1 VCAGGPRIPGGKMEP
16 ERQKIYSLAAIVVAA
31 VLFGMVIAGGLDL
44 TPPADAD
51 RHTQVQPVMETIAA
65 PDFATL
71 ADRVVPSVV
80 SVTIKDVQDPSE
92 RDSRMPR
99 DPFHEFFRGPQTPS
113 DEPSVRRSAGSG
125 FFISADGEIV
135 TNYHVI
141 EDADTILIE
150 LVDGTQF
157 ECEVVGRDEATDL
170 ALIRIQKPDRDF
182 AYLALGDSEAVRV
195 GEWAMAVGNPLDMD
209 HTVTVGVVSAKGR
222 VLGLSREGT
231 SFENYIQTD
240 AAINLGNSGG
250 PLVNIRGEV
259 VAINTAIN
267 ARGQNLGFA
276 VPVNTLRQ
284 ILPQL
289 RENGMVTRG
298 FLGITINN
306 LDQDSAEAFG
316 LSSRDGALVVEVAPD
331 RAADKGGVRHGD
343 IVIAIDGD
351 SIEDTRELIDTISAM
366 PPGTE
371 VELTVIRDG
380 KQRKLEVELEARDA
394 IEDDT
399 GREVEPTREDDTAE
413 RLGISVSE
421 LNSQVRRMYRLED
434 DAEGVVITKVLP
446 VSPAADEG
454 LMAGDLIIEANG
466 EVIESVDQLREAVAG
481 VPTGG
486 YLRLYVQR
494 TQAQGRS
501 FFAILKL
508 ND

>member
-1 VCAGGPRIPGGKMEP
+1 MQREK
-16 ERQKIYSLAAIVVAA
+16 QKYYSLAAVVVAA

-44 TPPADAD
+44 TPPVDAE
-51 RHTQVQPVMETIAA
+51 RNTQVQPMVETIAV

-92 RDSRMPR
+92 RGRQMPR
-99 DPFHEFFRGPQTPS
+99 DPFHEFFRGPEAPS

-125 FFISADGEIV
+125 FFISGDGEIV

-141 EDADTILIE
+141 EDADEIEIE
-150 LVDGTQF
+150 LVDGTRF
-157 ECEVVGRDEATDL
+157 DAEVIGRDEATDL
-170 ALIRIQKPDRDF
+170 ALLKVSKPDRDF
-182 AYLALGDSEAVRV
+182 AYLALGESETVRV
-195 GEWAMAVGNPLDMD
+195 GEWVMAVGNPLDMD

-250 PLVNIRGEV
+250 PLVNIRSQV
-259 VAINTAIN
+259 IAINTAIN

-276 VPVNTLRQ
+276 VPVNILRQ

-289 RENGMVTRG
+289 RENGMVVRG
-298 FLGITINN
+298 FLGITVNN

-316 LSSRDGALVVEVAPD
+316 LSSRDGALVVEVSPG
-331 RAADKGGVRHGD
+331 RAADKGGVEHGD
-343 IVIAIDGD
+343 IVVAIDGD
-351 SIEDTRELIDTISAM
+351 PVEDTRELIDTISAM

-394 IEDDT
+394 VGESESPDA
-399 GREVEPTREDDTAE
+399 EPSREDDTAE

-421 LNSQVRRMYRLED
+421 IDSQIRRMYGLD
-434 DAEGVVITKVLP
+434 DEVRGVVITRVLP
-446 VSPAADEG
+446 VSPAADEN
-454 LMAGDLIIEANG
+454 LIRGDVILEANG
-466 EVIESVDQLREAVAG
+466 EAIETVDQLRAIVSD
-481 VPTGG
+481 VPDGG

-494 TQAQGRS
+494 PQMGGRS

>member
-1 VCAGGPRIPGGKMEP
+1 MKREKLT
-16 ERQKIYSLAAIVVAA
+16 YSSLAAVVVAA

-51 RHTQVQPVMETIAA
+51 RNNEQAPALEGIAA

-80 SVTIKDVQDPSE
+80 SVTIKDVRQPGE
-92 RDSRMPR
+92 RNQRMPR
-99 DPFHEFFRGPQTPS
+99 DPFHEFWRFGPGEPN

-125 FFISADGEIV
+125 FFISGDGEIV

-141 EDADTILIE
+141 EDADEIIVE
-150 LVDGTQF
+150 LVDGLQF
-157 ECEVVGRDEATDL
+157 DAEVVGRDEATDL
-170 ALIRIQKPDRDF
+170 ALIKVIEPDRSF
-182 AYLALGDSEAVRV
+182 AHLVLGESESVRV
-195 GEWAMAVGNPLDMD
+195 GEWVMAVGNPLDMD

-259 VAINTAIN
+259 IAINTAIN

-289 RENGMVTRG
+289 REHGRVVRG
-298 FLGITINN
+298 YLGITVNN
-306 LDQDSAEAFG
+306 LSQDMAEAFG
-316 LSSRDGALVVEVAPD
+316 LSSRDGALVAEVAPGH
-331 RAADKGGVRHGD
+331 AADKGGVRHGD
-343 IVIAIDGD
+343 VVVEIDGNL
-351 SIEDTRELIDTISAM
+351 IKDTRELIDTISAK
-366 PPGTE
+366 PPGTK

-380 KQRKLEVELEARDA
+380 KRKVIKVELEERDLLGSA
-394 IEDDT
+394 GQSAE
-399 GREVEPTREDDTAE
+399 EPSRNDDTAE

-421 LNSQVRRMYRLED
+421 LSPQIRGMYGID
-434 DAEGVVITKVLP
+434 DGVDGVVITRVRP
-446 VSPAADEG
+446 VSPAADQG
-454 LMAGDLIIEANG
+454 LMRGDVILEANG
-466 EVIESVDQLREAVAG
+466 EAIDSVDRLRAIIAD
-481 VPTGG
+481 VPEGG
-486 YLRLYVQR
+486 YLRLYVMR
-494 TQAQGRS
+494 PQANGRS

-508 ND
+508 

>member
-1 VCAGGPRIPGGKMEP
+1 MQREK
-16 ERQKIYSLAAIVVAA
+16 QKYYSLAAIVVAA

-44 TPPADAD
+44 TPPVDAD
-51 RHTQVQPVMETIAA
+51 RHDQVQPVMETIAA

-71 ADRVVPSVV
+71 ADRVMPSVV
-80 SVTIKDVQDPSE
+80 SVTIKDVQDSSE
-92 RDSRMPR
+92 RGRRMPR
-99 DPFHEFFRGPQTPS
+99 DPFHEFWRGPEPPS

-125 FFISADGEIV
+125 FFISGDGEIV

-141 EDADTILIE
+141 EDADAIEIE
-150 LVDGTQF
+150 LVDGTRF
-157 ECEVVGRDEATDL
+157 DAEVIGRDEATDL
-170 ALIRIQKPDRDF
+170 AVIRVTKPDRDF
-182 AYLALGDSEAVRV
+182 AYLALGESETVRV
-195 GEWAMAVGNPLDMD
+195 GEWVMAVGNPLNMD

-259 VAINTAIN
+259 IAINTAIN

-289 RENGMVTRG
+289 REHGMVVRG
-298 FLGITINN
+298 FLGISVNN

-316 LSSRDGALVVEVAPD
+316 LSSRDGALVEGVTPG

-343 IVIAIDGD
+343 IVVEIDGD
-351 SIEDTRELIDTISAM
+351 PIEDTRELIDTISAM

-371 VELTVIRDG
+371 VELTVVRDG
-380 KQRKLEVELEARDA
+380 KRRKLEVELEARDA
-394 IEDDT
+394 IGTET
-399 GREVEPTREDDTAE
+399 TREEESSRDDDTAE

-421 LNSQVRRMYRLED
+421 LSTQIRRMYGIED
-434 DAEGVVITKVLP
+434 DVEGVVITRVMP

-454 LMAGDLIIEANG
+454 LFRGDVIKEANG
-466 EVIESVDQLREAVAG
+466 ETIESVGQLRDIVGEVSQ
-481 VPTGG
+481 GG

-494 TQAQGRS
+494 PQAAGRS

-508 ND
+508 DD

>member
-1 VCAGGPRIPGGKMEP
+1 MQREK
-16 ERQKIYSLAAIVVAA
+16 QKYYSLAAIVVAA

-51 RHTQVQPVMETIAA
+51 RHAQVQPMAETIAA

-80 SVTIKDVQDPSE
+80 SVRIKDVQDPSE
-92 RDSRMPR
+92 RSRQMPR
-99 DPFHEFFRGPQTPS
+99 DPFHEFFRGPEGRPN

-125 FFISADGEIV
+125 FFISGDGEIV
-135 TNYHVI
+135 TNFHVI
-141 EDADTILIE
+141 NHADEIEIE
-150 LVDGTQF
+150 LVDGTRF
-157 ECEVVGRDEATDL
+157 DAEIIGRDEATDL
-170 ALIRIQKPDRDF
+170 ALIKVSKPDRDF
-182 AYLALGDSEAVRV
+182 AYLALGESEVVRV
-195 GEWAMAVGNPLDMD
+195 GEWVMAVGNPLDMD

-259 VAINTAIN
+259 IAINTAIN

-276 VPVNTLRQ
+276 VPVNILRQ

-289 RENGMVTRG
+289 RETGMVVRG
-298 FLGITINN
+298 FLGITVTN

-316 LSSRDGALVVEVAPD
+316 LNSRDGALVAEVAPG

-343 IVIAIDGD
+343 IVVAINGEP
-351 SIEDTRELIDTISAM
+351 IEDTRELIDTISAM
-366 PPGTE
+366 RPGTL
-371 VELTVIRDG
+371 VELTIIRDG
-380 KQRKLEVELEARDA
+380 KQSKLEVELEARDA
-394 IEDDT
+394 V
-399 GREVEPTREDDTAE
+399 GEVDASDAEPSREDDTAE

-421 LNSQVRRMYRLED
+421 IDSQIRRMYGLED
-434 DAEGVVITKVLP
+434 EIEGVVITRVLP
-446 VSPAADEG
+446 VSPAADEN
-454 LMAGDLIIEANG
+454 LIRGDVILEANG
-466 EVIESVDQLREAVAG
+466 ETIETVDQLREIVSE
-481 VPTGG
+481 VPDGG

-494 TQAQGRS
+494 PQMGGRS

-508 ND
+508 EE

>member
-1 VCAGGPRIPGGKMEP
+1 MQ
-16 ERQKIYSLAAIVVAA
+16 RQKHKYTSLAAIVAAA

-51 RHTQVQPVMETIAA
+51 RPAQVQPVIENIAV

-80 SVTIKDVQDPSE
+80 SVTVKDVQDASE
-92 RDSRMPR
+92 RGREMPR
-99 DPFHEFFRGPQTPS
+99 DPFHNFFRFGPDNES

-125 FFISADGEIV
+125 FFISGDGEIV

-141 EDADTILIE
+141 EDADMIEIE
-150 LVDGTQF
+150 LVDGTSF
-157 ECEVVGRDEATDL
+157 DAEVIGRDEATDL
-170 ALIRIQKPDRDF
+170 ALIKVSKPDRDF
-182 AYLALGDSEAVRV
+182 AYLALGESESVRV
-195 GEWAMAVGNPLDMD
+195 GEWVMAVGNPLDMD

-222 VLGLSREGT
+222 VLGLSAEGT

-250 PLVNIRGEV
+250 PLVNTRGEV

-276 VPVNTLRQ
+276 VPVNILRQ

-289 RENGMVTRG
+289 REHGEVVRG
-298 FLGITINN
+298 FLGITVSN

-316 LSSRDGALVVEVAPD
+316 LPNRNGALVEGVSPG

-343 IVIAIDGD
+343 IIVEIDGETV
-351 SIEDTRELIDTISAM
+351 EDTRELIDTISAM
-366 PPGTE
+366 PPGTD
-371 VELTVIRDG
+371 VDLTIIRDG
-380 KQRKLEVELEARDA
+380 KRKDIDVELEARDA
-394 IEDDT
+394 VAGDDSP
-399 GREVEPTREDDTAE
+399 EAEPSRDDSTAE

-421 LNSQVRRMYRLED
+421 LSGQVRRMYGVD
-434 DAEGVVITKVLP
+434 DETDGVVITHVTP

-454 LMAGDLIIEANG
+454 LAQGDVILEANG
-466 EVIESVDQLREAVAG
+466 EAVTSVEQLREIVDGVAD
-481 VPTGG
+481 GG

-494 TQAQGRS
+494 PQAGGRS

-508 ND
+508 

>member
-1 VCAGGPRIPGGKMEP
+1 
-16 ERQKIYSLAAIVVAA
+16 
-31 VLFGMVIAGGLDL
+31 
-44 TPPADAD
+44 
-51 RHTQVQPVMETIAA
+51 
-65 PDFATL
+65 
-71 ADRVVPSVV
+71 
-80 SVTIKDVQDPSE
+80 
-92 RDSRMPR
+92 
-99 DPFHEFFRGPQTPS
+99 
-113 DEPSVRRSAGSG
+113 
-125 FFISADGEIV
+125 
-135 TNYHVI
+135 
-141 EDADTILIE
+141 
-150 LVDGTQF
+150 
-157 ECEVVGRDEATDL
+157 
-170 ALIRIQKPDRDF
+170 
-182 AYLALGDSEAVRV
+182 
-195 GEWAMAVGNPLDMD
+195 
-209 HTVTVGVVSAKGR
+209 VTVGVVSAKGR

-250 PLVNIRGEV
+250 PLVNTRSEV

-276 VPVNTLRQ
+276 VPVNILRQ

-289 RENGMVTRG
+289 RENGMVVRG

-343 IVIAIDGD
+343 IVTAINGD
-351 SIEDTRELIDTISAM
+351 PIEDTRELIDTISAM

-380 KQRKLEVELEARDA
+380 KQRKLDVTLEARDA
-394 IEDDT
+394 VDDDSASD
-399 GREVEPTREDDTAE
+399 VEPTREDDTAE

-421 LNSQVRRMYRLED
+421 LSSQVRRMYGLED
-434 DAEGVVITKVLP
+434 EAVGVVITRVMT

-454 LMAGDLIIEANG
+454 LIRGDLIIEANG
-466 EVIESVDQLREAVAG
+466 DTIETVDQLKEMVAAV
-481 VPTGG
+481 PSGG

-494 TQAQGRS
+494 PQGQGRS

>member
-1 VCAGGPRIPGGKMEP
+1 MQR
-16 ERQKIYSLAAIVVAA
+16 ERQKYYSLAAIVVAA

-44 TPPADAD
+44 TPPVDAD

-80 SVTIKDVQDPSE
+80 SVTIKDVQDPSD
-92 RDSRMPR
+92 RNSRMPR
-99 DPFHEFFRGPQTPS
+99 DPFHEFFRGPQAPS

-141 EDADTILIE
+141 EDADTIVIE

-157 ECEVVGRDEATDL
+157 ECEVIGRDEATDL
-170 ALIRIQKPDRDF
+170 ALIRVQKPDREF

-195 GEWAMAVGNPLDMD
+195 GEWVMAVGNPLDMD

-259 VAINTAIN
+259 IAINTAIN

-276 VPVNTLRQ
+276 VPVNILRQ

-289 RENGMVTRG
+289 RENGMVVRG

-316 LSSRDGALVVEVAPD
+316 LSSRDGALVVEVVSRPCGRQGWCASRRHRGRHRR
-331 RAADKGGVRHGD
+331 RAHRGYERAHRHDLGH
-343 IVIAIDGD
+343 AAGHRGRAHRHPRRQAAA
-351 SIEDTRELIDTISAM
+351 SSMSSSRPAM
-366 PPGTE
+366 PLVNDRRAMPS
-371 VELTVIRDG
+371 R
-380 KQRKLEVELEARDA
+380 RARTTPPSA
-394 IEDDT
+394 S
-399 GREVEPTREDDTAE
+399 GSA
-413 RLGISVSE
+413 SAS
-421 LNSQVRRMYRLED
+421 
-434 DAEGVVITKVLP
+434 
-446 VSPAADEG
+446 
-454 LMAGDLIIEANG
+454 
-466 EVIESVDQLREAVAG
+466 
-481 VPTGG
+481 
-486 YLRLYVQR
+486 
-494 TQAQGRS
+494 
-501 FFAILKL
+501 
-508 ND
+508 

>member
-1 VCAGGPRIPGGKMEP
+1 MQR
-16 ERQKIYSLAAIVVAA
+16 ERQKYYSLAAIVVAA

-51 RHTQVQPVMETIAA
+51 RHTQVQPMMEPIAA
-65 PDFATL
+65 PDFAAL

-92 RDSRMPR
+92 RGRRMPR
-99 DPFHEFFRGPQTPS
+99 DPFHEFWRFGPENES

-125 FFISADGEIV
+125 FFISSDGEIV

-141 EDADTILIE
+141 EDADEIVIE
-150 LVDGTQF
+150 LVDGLQF
-157 ECEVVGRDEATDL
+157 DAEVVGRDEATDL
-170 ALIRIQKPDRDF
+170 ALLRVIEPDRDF
-182 AYLALGDSEAVRV
+182 AYLALGDSETVRV
-195 GEWAMAVGNPLDMD
+195 GEWVMAVGNPLDMD

-250 PLVNIRGEV
+250 PLVNIRSEV

-276 VPVNTLRQ
+276 VPVNTLQQ

-289 RENGMVTRG
+289 REHGKVVRG
-298 FLGITINN
+298 FLGITVEN
-306 LDQDSAEAFG
+306 LDQKDAEAFG
-316 LSSRDGALVVEVAPD
+316 LPNRNGALVVEVAPD

-351 SIEDTRELIDTISAM
+351 SITDTRELIDTISAM
-366 PPGTE
+366 PPGTD
-371 VELTVIRDG
+371 VELTVIRNG
-380 KQRKLEVELEARDA
+380 SRKTLSIELEERDA
-394 IEDDT
+394 PGGAAT
-399 GREVEPTREDDTAE
+399 RQMEPSRDDDTAE

-421 LNSQVRRMYRLED
+421 IGSQVRRMYGID
-434 DAEGVVITKVLP
+434 DEIEGVVITRVQP

-454 LMAGDLIIEANG
+454 LARGDVILEANG
-466 EVIESVDQLREAVAG
+466 EAISTVDQLREIVAEI
-481 VPTGG
+481 PSGG

-494 TQAQGRS
+494 PMQDGRS
-501 FFAILKL
+501 FFAILQL
-508 ND
+508 MD

>member
-1 VCAGGPRIPGGKMEP
+1 MIR
-16 ERQKIYSLAAIVVAA
+16 ERHTYFSLAAIIVAA

-51 RHTQVQPVMETIAA
+51 RPTGQVEPPIETAA
-65 PDFATL
+65 VPDFATL

-92 RDSRMPR
+92 RRRGMPR
-99 DPFHEFFRGPQTPS
+99 DPFHDFFRFGPDRDN

-141 EDADTILIE
+141 EDADDIVVE
-150 LVDGTQF
+150 LVDGTRF
-157 ECEVVGRDEATDL
+157 DAEVIGRDEATDL
-170 ALIRIQKPDRDF
+170 ALIKVQDADRDF
-182 AYLALGDSEAVRV
+182 SYLPFGDSEKVRV
-195 GEWAMAVGNPLDMD
+195 GEWVMAVGNPLDMD

-250 PLVNIRGEV
+250 PLVNLRGEV
-259 VAINTAIN
+259 IAINTAIN

-276 VPVNTLRQ
+276 VPVNTLHQ
-284 ILPQL
+284 IVPQL
-289 RENGMVTRG
+289 REHGKVVRG
-298 FLGITINN
+298 FLGITVNN

-316 LSSRDGALVVEVAPD
+316 LDSRDGALVVEVTPG
-331 RAADKGGVRHGD
+331 RAADKGGVEHGD
-343 IVIAIDGD
+343 IVVAINGTPIA
-351 SIEDTRELIDTISAM
+351 DTRELIDTISAM
-366 PPGTE
+366 PPGTK

-380 KQRKLEVELEARDA
+380 KRKKLDVELEERDLLDA
-394 IEDDT
+394 D
-399 GREVEPTREDDTAE
+399 REQNLEPSSDNDTAE

-421 LNSQVRRMYRLED
+421 LSSQLRGMYGIED
-434 DAEGVVITKVLP
+434 DVDGVVITRVKP

-454 LMAGDLIIEANG
+454 LVRGDIIVEANG
-466 EVIESVDQLREAVAG
+466 EAITTTDALQDVVASVPSD
-481 VPTGG
+481 G
-486 YLRLYVQR
+486 YLRLYIYRPQL
-494 TQAQGRS
+494 GRS

-508 ND
+508 AD

>member
-1 VCAGGPRIPGGKMEP
+1 MQREK
-16 ERQKIYSLAAIVVAA
+16 QKYYSLAAIVVAA

-44 TPPADAD
+44 TPPVDAE
-51 RHTQVQPVMETIAA
+51 RNTQVQPIMETMTA

-80 SVTIKDVQDPSE
+80 SVTIKDVRDPSE
-92 RDSRMPR
+92 RRGQMPR
-99 DPFHEFFRGPQTPS
+99 DPFHEFFRGPEGPS
-113 DEPSVRRSAGSG
+113 DEPQVRRSAGSG
-125 FFISADGEIV
+125 FFISSDGEIV

-141 EDADTILIE
+141 EDADEIEIE
-150 LVDGTQF
+150 LADGIRF
-157 ECEVVGRDEATDL
+157 DAEVVGRDEATDL
-170 ALIRIQKPDRDF
+170 AVLKVSKPNRDF
-182 AYLALGDSEAVRV
+182 AYLALGESEAVRV
-195 GEWAMAVGNPLDMD
+195 GEWVMAVGNPLDMD

-259 VAINTAIN
+259 IAINTAIN

-276 VPVNTLRQ
+276 VPVNILRR

-289 RENGMVTRG
+289 RENGMVVRG
-298 FLGITINN
+298 FLGITVNN

-316 LSSRDGALVVEVAPD
+316 LSSRDGALVAEVAPG
-331 RAADKGGVRHGD
+331 RAADKGGVKHGD
-343 IVIAIDGD
+343 IVVAIDGD
-351 SIEDTRELIDTISAM
+351 PVEDTRELIDTISAM

-371 VELTVIRDG
+371 VELTVIRNG

-394 IEDDT
+394 VGATDT
-399 GREVEPTREDDTAE
+399 PDAEPSRDDDTAE

-421 LNSQVRRMYRLED
+421 INSQVRRIYGLEEEI
-434 DAEGVVITKVLP
+434 EGVVITRVLP
-446 VSPAADEG
+446 VSPAADEN
-454 LMAGDLIIEANG
+454 LIRGDVILEANG
-466 EVIESVDQLREAVAG
+466 EKIGTVDQLREIVAG
-481 VPTGG
+481 VSDGG

-494 TQAQGRS
+494 PQMGGRS